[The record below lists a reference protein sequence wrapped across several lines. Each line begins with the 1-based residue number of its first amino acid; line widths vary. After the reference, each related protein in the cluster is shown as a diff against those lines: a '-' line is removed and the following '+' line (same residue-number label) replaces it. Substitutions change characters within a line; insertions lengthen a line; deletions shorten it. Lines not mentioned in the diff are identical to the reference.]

1 MRFGLNCA
9 TLYYRKLKK
18 IMIKK
23 IEVKKFSTFWSVK
36 IWEVSSSR
44 PSIIGL
50 APRVRIAGI
59 DKQGR
64 SPHLARILAQE
75 EAIEHSATFEK
86 VEFVQ
91 V

>member
-1 MRFGLNCA
+1 
-9 TLYYRKLKK
+9 
-18 IMIKK
+18 MIKK

-36 IWEVSSSR
+36 IWEVSSSH

-75 EAIEHSATFEK
+75 EAIEHSDTFEK
-86 VEFVQ
+86 VELVQ
-91 V
+91 ISAWQNSLFALAYTHD